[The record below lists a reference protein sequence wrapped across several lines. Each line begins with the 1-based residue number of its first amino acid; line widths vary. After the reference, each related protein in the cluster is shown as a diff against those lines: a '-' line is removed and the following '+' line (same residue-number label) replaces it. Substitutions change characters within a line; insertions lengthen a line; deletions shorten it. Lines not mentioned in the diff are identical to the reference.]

1 LLALLEERRMEVAAV
16 VKRGRGHSQQ
26 RPRRPRRRFMVWRMG
41 MGRTLPSRFVVR
53 KSQNTFGQKKP
64 DIEAATWSVGGG

>member
-1 LLALLEERRMEVAAV
+1 MEIAAV